1 MDESLNQRSIP
12 IYFTSLELKNVRCF
26 GERQI
31 LDLTDD
37 EGRLTQWTLLLGDN
51 GVGKTTLLQCLAWM
65 RPVPASNSPEN
76 NQPDTV
82 EPALDSEQNEVWNSL
97 LRRQDEVQL
106 ELKAA
111 LSVGQTLGK
120 PQKSGGQKNI
130 ETSVQMS
137 GKDGVLQERELLPST
152 GPFPDLLNMALSD
165 LPIFVYWADRS
176 MGIKNLEN
184 HSLSD
189 PLASLSSGSTELYD
203 AEAILLNLDYR
214 AAKTS
219 TARNRKRLQQVKRV
233 LAEILPDI
241 QDEKDI
247 DILGPK
253 VLGHP
258 EERSGIQFKTPYG
271 TIPLAGLSLGYQ
283 TTLAWTIDL
292 ASRLYERYPN
302 SPNPLA
308 QPAIVLIDEID
319 LHLHPRWQRQIMD
332 DLTHHFPKTQF
343 IATAHSPLM
352 VQAAANANLAVL
364 QQQGGQVVIEN
375 QPRFVKAW
383 RADQILTS
391 DLFGVPTR
399 SESIERLI
407 AERHALLDKTSWS
420 PSEEKR
426 LKVLDKELD
435 SLPTAEDPEDQAAM
449 DLIRRMAT
457 KLREQFPES

>member
-1 MDESLNQRSIP
+1 MAKHRP
-12 IYFTSLELKNVRCF
+12 IYFNSLELENVRCF

-31 LDLTDD
+31 LKLTDD
-37 EGRLTQWTLLLGDN
+37 QGRLAQWTLLLGDN

-76 NQPDTV
+76 DQPDTV

-120 PQKSGGQKNI
+120 LKKDEDQKNI

-137 GKDGVLQERELLPST
+137 GKDGALQERKLIPST
-152 GPFPDLLNMALSD
+152 GPFADLLNMTLSD
-165 LPIFVYWADRS
+165 LPIFVYWADRR

-219 TARNRKRLQQVKRV
+219 TARNRKRLQRVKQV
-233 LAEILPDI
+233 LAAILPDI
-241 QDEKDI
+241 QDEKHI

-258 EERSGIQFKTPYG
+258 EERSGIQFKTRYG
-271 TIPLAGLSLGYQ
+271 SVPLSGLSLGYQ

-292 ASRLYERYPN
+292 ASRLYERYPR

-319 LHLHPRWQRQIMD
+319 LHLHPRWQRQIID
-332 DLTHHFPKTQF
+332 DLTRHFPNTQF

-364 QQQGGQVVIEN
+364 QQRGGQVVIEN

-391 DLFGVPTR
+391 DLFGVPVR
-399 SESIERLI
+399 SKQIERWV
-407 AERHALLDKTSWS
+407 AERNDLLGKKRRDE
-420 PSEEKR
+420 SEEKR
-426 LKVLDKELD
+426 LKVLDEKLEG
-435 SLPTAEDPEDQAAM
+435 LPTAENREDQDAM

-457 KLREQFPES
+457 KLREQLSES

>member
-1 MDESLNQRSIP
+1 MIGFDFPVRGREVTYRHAVRTPSPQVLRNRPREKRSMDESLNQRSIP

-214 AAKTS
+214 AAKTR

-253 VLGHP
+253 V
-258 EERSGIQFKTPYG
+258 
-271 TIPLAGLSLGYQ
+271 
-283 TTLAWTIDL
+283 
-292 ASRLYERYPN
+292 
-302 SPNPLA
+302 
-308 QPAIVLIDEID
+308 
-319 LHLHPRWQRQIMD
+319 
-332 DLTHHFPKTQF
+332 
-343 IATAHSPLM
+343 
-352 VQAAANANLAVL
+352 
-364 QQQGGQVVIEN
+364 
-375 QPRFVKAW
+375 
-383 RADQILTS
+383 
-391 DLFGVPTR
+391 
-399 SESIERLI
+399 
-407 AERHALLDKTSWS
+407 
-420 PSEEKR
+420 
-426 LKVLDKELD
+426 
-435 SLPTAEDPEDQAAM
+435 
-449 DLIRRMAT
+449 
-457 KLREQFPES
+457 